1 MPGQRT
7 YMVYILATRKDGPL
21 CVGVTNDQAR
31 RMSEH
36 KAGKIA
42 GFTARY
48 NVNRLVYH
56 ETYDEPNSAITREK
70 QLKRWRRAW
79 KDALI
84 EERNPDWRDL
94 TGEIMG

>member
-1 MPGQRT
+1 MPGQRA
-7 YMVYILATRKDGPL
+7 YVVYILATRKDGPL
-21 CVGVTNDQAR
+21 YVGVTNDLAR
-31 RMSEH
+31 RLSEH
-36 KAGKIA
+36 KSGKIA

-56 ETYDEPNSAITREK
+56 ETYDEPNSAIAREK

-84 EERNPDWRDL
+84 EERNPDWHDL
-94 TGEIMG
+94 TSDIIG

>member
-7 YMVYILATRKDGPL
+7 YTVYILATRKDGPIY
-21 CVGVTNDQAR
+21 VGVTNDLTR
-31 RMSEH
+31 RVSEH
-36 KAGKIA
+36 KSGKTA

-56 ETYDEPNSAITREK
+56 ETYDDPNSAIAREK

-84 EERNPDWRDL
+84 EEHNPDWRDL
-94 TGEIMG
+94 TGDIMG